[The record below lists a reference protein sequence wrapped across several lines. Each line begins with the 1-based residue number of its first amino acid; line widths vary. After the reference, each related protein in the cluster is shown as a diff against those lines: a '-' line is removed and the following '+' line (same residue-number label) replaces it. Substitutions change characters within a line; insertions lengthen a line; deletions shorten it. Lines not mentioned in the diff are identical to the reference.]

1 MHSYD
6 EFQFV
11 KNFNGLRSILEDIY
25 KESSINIKNLKPF
38 NKFLT
43 LLFHNITGY
52 VELDIEKYPK
62 NIKEPLKETLRVLDN
77 FSYDKNKTIDG
88 EMHETYMI
96 GCNHCFS
103 LYDSDFVLIEV
114 DMRQYIGYTIR
125 HIA

>member
-1 MHSYD
+1 MMLHLFNPNSEEYKKIKKIYENKTCMICSLPMKMHSLY
-6 EFQFV
+6 F
-11 KNFNGLRSILEDIY
+11 
-25 KESSINIKNLKPF
+25 
-38 NKFLT
+38 
-43 LLFHNITGY
+43 
-52 VELDIEKYPK
+52 
-62 NIKEPLKETLRVLDN
+62 
-77 FSYDKNKTIDG
+77 FSYDKDKTIDG